1 MAACDADSLAASSVL
16 TLDDQAPAEL
26 SGHDLDTLLMIR
38 QFELLLLELFAA
50 GHVSGTTHT
59 CIGQEY
65 IPVAMAPLLD
75 RAFVVSNHRCHG
87 HYLAQFGDAEGL
99 LAEIL
104 GRSGGVCNGH
114 GGSQHLYREGFCST
128 GVQGEGVPIA
138 LGAAMSMKRTG
149 AGGLAAAYIGDGTW
163 GQGAVYEALNM
174 AQLWQAPL
182 VVLVENNG
190 IAQSTPTDRAMAGRV
205 ADRAAAFGLRYARV
219 TQTGPAAIRGQ
230 LASQIELTRSGGGPF
245 VAEFI
250 TTRVGPHS
258 KGDDTRPPEQRRAAE
273 EADWLA
279 GYRRHYGD
287 QVRAAELAQQSRL
300 RRLAAEILARPLA
313 GASPS

>member
-1 MAACDADSLAASSVL
+1 MSASRVLSRDAGV
-16 TLDDQAPAEL
+16 PKKL
-26 SGHDLDTLLMIR
+26 SGRDLDALLMIR
-38 QFELLLLELFAA
+38 HFELLLLELFAA

-65 IPVAMAPLLD
+65 VPVAMAPLLG

-104 GRSGGVCNGH
+104 GRSGAVCNGH

-149 AGGLAAAYIGDGTW
+149 AGGLAVAYTGDGTW

-190 IAQSTPTDRAMAGRV
+190 IAQSTPVERAMAGSI
-205 ADRAAAFGLRYARV
+205 AGRAAAFGLRYAQV
-219 TQTGPAAIRGQ
+219 THTCPLAIRRQ
-230 LASQIELTRSGGGPF
+230 LAGQIELTRSGGGPLI
-245 VAEFI
+245 AEFM

-258 KGDDTRPPEQRRAAE
+258 KGDDTRPPQDRQAAE
-273 EADWLA
+273 EADWLTR
-279 GYRRHYGD
+279 YRRHHGA
-287 QVRAAELAQQSRL
+287 QVRTVELAQQSRL
-300 RRLAAEILARPLA
+300 RQLAEEILARPPA
-313 GASPS
+313 GTSPS

>member
-1 MAACDADSLAASSVL
+1 MPANRVLSRDAEVPE
-16 TLDDQAPAEL
+16 QL
-26 SGHDLDTLLMIR
+26 SGRDLNALLMIR
-38 QFELLLLELFAA
+38 HFELLLLDLFAA

-149 AGGLAAAYIGDGTW
+149 AGSLAVTYIGDGTW

-174 AQLWQAPL
+174 AQLWRAPL

-190 IAQSTPTDRAMAGRV
+190 IAQSTPVEWAMAGSI
-205 ADRAAAFGLRYARV
+205 AGRAAAFGLRYAQV
-219 TQTGPAAIRGQ
+219 TQTCPLAIRRQ
-230 LASQIELTRSGGGPF
+230 LASQIELTRSGGGPLI
-245 VAEFI
+245 AEFM

-258 KGDDTRPPEQRRAAE
+258 KGDDTRPPQERRAAE

-279 GYRRHYGD
+279 RYRRHYGA
-287 QVRAAELAQQSRL
+287 QVQAAELAQRSRL
-300 RRLAAEILARPLA
+300 RQLADEILTRPPA

>member
-1 MAACDADSLAASSVL
+1 V
-16 TLDDQAPAEL
+16 PEKL
-26 SGHDLDTLLMIR
+26 SGRDLDALLTIR
-38 QFELLLLELFAA
+38 YFELLLLELFAA

-65 IPVAMAPLLD
+65 VPVAMAPLLD

-128 GVQGEGVPIA
+128 GVQGEGIPIA

-149 AGGLAAAYIGDGTW
+149 TGGLAAAYIGDGTW

-190 IAQSTPTDRAMAGRV
+190 IAQSTPVERAMAGSI
-205 ADRAAAFGLRYARV
+205 AGRAAAFGLRYAQV
-219 TQTGPAAIRGQ
+219 TQTCPVAIRRQ
-230 LASQIELTRSGGGPF
+230 LADQIELTRSGGGPLI
-245 VAEFI
+245 AEFM

-279 GYRRHYGD
+279 RYRRHYGAEV
-287 QVRAAELAQQSRL
+287 QAAELAQQSRL
-300 RRLAAEILARPLA
+300 RQLAEEILARPPVA
-313 GASPS
+313 VSPS